1 MKKKISILKS
11 VLLLA
16 CIISLFSL
24 PMMVYGASSTQKSL
38 PKINE
43 FNVSEKNV
51 SIGDTVILT
60 WDVEDATS
68 IKILG
73 LEKEEE
79 DKLPLSG
86 SLEAWP
92 MATTT
97 YVLIATG
104 EGGTSS
110 SSVTVN
116 VDKVGDVSIDS
127 FNVSAEK
134 VLLGDTVNLSW
145 KTSNASMV
153 TILGL
158 EKEEEDQLPLCG
170 SIEAWPM
177 ATTTY
182 IIQAT
187 GYNGEVVSKAITVN
201 IVDCLPAVINSFTV
215 SSEEIYEG
223 NTVTLEWDVTDAV
236 SVKINDTE
244 VDSSGAMDVTPVET
258 TTYVLSATAAD
269 GQVVSESITV
279 TVISGPRIISF
290 DASATTVSKGKLV
303 TLTWTTENA
312 TECVILTDDGI
323 KLPNRPINGQ
333 ISVTPN
339 KTRTYTLV
347 AYNDNQIT
355 DQKSITITVK

>member
-1 MKKKISILKS
+1 
-11 VLLLA
+11 
-16 CIISLFSL
+16 
-24 PMMVYGASSTQKSL
+24 VYGASSTQKSL

-236 SVKINDTE
+236 SYD
-244 VDSSGAMDVTPVET
+244 
-258 TTYVLSATAAD
+258 SATGLFTITETGNYYIDWWVAVD
-269 GQVVSESITV
+269 GSPIAV
-279 TVISGPRIISF
+279 TIDIS
-290 DASATTVSKGKLV
+290 LV
-303 TLTWTTENA
+303 TSNGIVATSSTPILSDQMSGNA
-312 TECVILTDDGI
+312 L
-323 KLPNRPINGQ
+323 
-333 ISVTPN
+333 ISVTEAPI
-339 KTRTYTLV
+339 TFRLV
-347 AYNDNQIT
+347 NTTGNEIFIGPT
-355 DQKSITITVK
+355 TVKANLTIINLGPN